1 MLRKSNRPY
10 TDRTLRTRWANA
22 SRRLAL
28 YDESVY
34 LPDATLAVV
43 EAAAELEGFVTDIG
57 DSSVDNTDYRR
68 VIYTGE
74 NMQLVLMSLKPGEEI
89 GSEVHDLSQFLR
101 IEAGS
106 ATAVLDGEEH
116 VLAAEDAVIV
126 PEGVTHNLINTGEVD
141 LKLYSIYS
149 PPQHPEGT
157 THKTKAEA
165 DEAEKVEAGALEGV
179 EDLTISDILEA
190 HDQWQEESPEDPE
203 AIHRLVDESW
213 AKKRAKK
220 VDVG

>member
-1 MLRKSNRPY
+1 MLRKSKRPY
-10 TDRTLRTRWANA
+10 TDRTTRTRFANA
-22 SRRLAL
+22 ASRLEP
-28 YDESVY
+28 YDERTY
-34 LPDATLAVV
+34 IPEGTKAVV
-43 EAAAELEGFVTDIG
+43 AAAEELEGFVTDIG
-57 DSSVDNTDYRR
+57 ESSVANTDYRR

-101 IEAGS
+101 IESGS
-106 ATAVLDGEEH
+106 ATAVLDGEDH
-116 VLAAEDAVIV
+116 ALAAEDAVIV

-149 PPQHPEGT
+149 PPQHPDGT
-157 THKTKAEA
+157 VHATKEEA
-165 DEAEKVEAGALEGV
+165 DEAEKVEAGIIEGV
-179 EDLTISDILEA
+179 EDISISDILEA
-190 HDQWQEESPEDPE
+190 HDRWQEESPEDPD

-213 AKKRAKK
+213 AAKRAKK